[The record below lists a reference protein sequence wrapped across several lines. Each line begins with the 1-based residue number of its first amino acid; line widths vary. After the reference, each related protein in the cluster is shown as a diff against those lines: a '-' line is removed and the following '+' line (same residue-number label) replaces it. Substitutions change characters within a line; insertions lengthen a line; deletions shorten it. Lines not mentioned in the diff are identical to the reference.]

1 MQLLSGDSRTFK
13 RFDDARFAGARLSFA
28 WPVRGRLSF
37 YETIGQTVNG
47 ENYIDANSSTLG
59 MIAAA
64 ALSAAG
70 FLGFFAMVVSCL
82 PRDTRHYATIAPPL
96 GGAANRLRRRCPIPE
111 LTQRILQARFVR
123 FLARTG
129 KSPYAGFVIRQ
140 YVLFKVL
147 FQKRSFGL
155 AMGDWC

>member
-1 MQLLSGDSRTFK
+1 MFSRPFSGRKAVSSMQLLSGDSRTFK
-13 RFDDARFAGARLSFA
+13 RFDDARFAEARLSFA

-47 ENYIDANSSTLG
+47 ENHIDANSSTLG

-82 PRDTRHYATIAPPL
+82 PRDARHYATIASL
-96 GGAANRLRRRCPIPE
+96 I
-111 LTQRILQARFVR
+111 VR

-155 AMGDWC
+155 AMEDWC

>member
-28 WPVRGRLSF
+28 WPVRGRFSF

-82 PRDTRHYATIAPPL
+82 PRDARNYATIASL
-96 GGAANRLRRRCPIPE
+96 I
-111 LTQRILQARFVR
+111 VR

>member
-1 MQLLSGDSRTFK
+1 MQLLTGDSRTFK

-82 PRDTRHYATIAPPL
+82 PRDARHYATIASL
-96 GGAANRLRRRCPIPE
+96 I
-111 LTQRILQARFVR
+111 VR

>member
-70 FLGFFAMVVSCL
+70 FLGFFAMIVSCL
-82 PRDTRHYATIAPPL
+82 PRDARHYATIASL
-96 GGAANRLRRRCPIPE
+96 I
-111 LTQRILQARFVR
+111 VR

>member
-82 PRDTRHYATIAPPL
+82 PRDARHYATIASL
-96 GGAANRLRRRCPIPE
+96 I
-111 LTQRILQARFVR
+111 VR

-155 AMGDWC
+155 AMGD

>member
-13 RFDDARFAGARLSFA
+13 RFDDARFAGTRLSFA

-70 FLGFFAMVVSCL
+70 LLGFFAMVVSCL
-82 PRDTRHYATIAPPL
+82 PRDARHYATIASL
-96 GGAANRLRRRCPIPE
+96 I
-111 LTQRILQARFVR
+111 VR

>member
-59 MIAAA
+59 IIAAA

-82 PRDTRHYATIAPPL
+82 PRDARHYATIASL
-96 GGAANRLRRRCPIPE
+96 I
-111 LTQRILQARFVR
+111 VR

>member
-1 MQLLSGDSRTFK
+1 MMHGSL
-13 RFDDARFAGARLSFA
+13 GAWLSFA

-82 PRDTRHYATIAPPL
+82 PRDARHYATIASL
-96 GGAANRLRRRCPIPE
+96 I
-111 LTQRILQARFVR
+111 VR
-123 FLARTG
+123 FLARTD

>member
-1 MQLLSGDSRTFK
+1 MQLLSDDSRTFK

-28 WPVRGRLSF
+28 CPVRGRLSF

-47 ENYIDANSSTLG
+47 ENHIDANSSTLG

-82 PRDTRHYATIAPPL
+82 PRDARHYATIASL
-96 GGAANRLRRRCPIPE
+96 I
-111 LTQRILQARFVR
+111 VR

>member
-1 MQLLSGDSRTFK
+1 MQLLSDDSRTFK

-82 PRDTRHYATIAPPL
+82 PRDARHYATIAFL
-96 GGAANRLRRRCPIPE
+96 I
-111 LTQRILQARFVR
+111 VR

-147 FQKRSFGL
+147 FQKSSFGL

>member
-64 ALSAAG
+64 TLSAAG

-82 PRDTRHYATIAPPL
+82 PRDARHYATIASL
-96 GGAANRLRRRCPIPE
+96 I
-111 LTQRILQARFVR
+111 VR

>member
-37 YETIGQTVNG
+37 YETIEQTVNG

-82 PRDTRHYATIAPPL
+82 PRDARHYATIASL
-96 GGAANRLRRRCPIPE
+96 I
-111 LTQRILQARFVR
+111 VR

>member
-13 RFDDARFAGARLSFA
+13 RFDDARFAGARLSFV
-28 WPVRGRLSF
+28 WPVRERLSF
-37 YETIGQTVNG
+37 YEAIGPTVNG

-82 PRDTRHYATIAPPL
+82 PRDARHYATIASF
-96 GGAANRLRRRCPIPE
+96 I
-111 LTQRILQARFVR
+111 VR

>member
-1 MQLLSGDSRTFK
+1 MVSI
-13 RFDDARFAGARLSFA
+13 
-28 WPVRGRLSF
+28 
-37 YETIGQTVNG
+37 IGPNTDRRASWASSAVFG
-47 ENYIDANSSTLG
+47 ENSR

-70 FLGFFAMVVSCL
+70 FLGFFAVVVSCL
-82 PRDTRHYATIAPPL
+82 PRDTRHYATIASL
-96 GGAANRLRRRCPIPE
+96 I
-111 LTQRILQARFVR
+111 VR

>member
-82 PRDTRHYATIAPPL
+82 PRDARHYATIASL
-96 GGAANRLRRRCPIPE
+96 I
-111 LTQRILQARFVR
+111 VR

-140 YVLFKVL
+140 YVLLKVL

>member
-82 PRDTRHYATIAPPL
+82 PRDAQHYATIASL
-96 GGAANRLRRRCPIPE
+96 I
-111 LTQRILQARFVR
+111 VR

>member
-64 ALSAAG
+64 ALSTAG

-82 PRDTRHYATIAPPL
+82 PRDARHYATIASL
-96 GGAANRLRRRCPIPE
+96 
-111 LTQRILQARFVR
+111 FVR

-129 KSPYAGFVIRQ
+129 KSPHTGFVIRQ

>member
-47 ENYIDANSSTLG
+47 ENYIDANSATLG

-82 PRDTRHYATIAPPL
+82 PRDARHYATIASL
-96 GGAANRLRRRCPIPE
+96 I
-111 LTQRILQARFVR
+111 VR

>member
-82 PRDTRHYATIAPPL
+82 PRDARHYATIASL
-96 GGAANRLRRRCPIPE
+96 I
-111 LTQRILQARFVR
+111 VR

>member
-1 MQLLSGDSRTFK
+1 MQLPSGGSRTFK

-82 PRDTRHYATIAPPL
+82 PRDTRHYATIASL
-96 GGAANRLRRRCPIPE
+96 I
-111 LTQRILQARFVR
+111 VR

>member
-1 MQLLSGDSRTFK
+1 MQLLSGDNRTFK

-82 PRDTRHYATIAPPL
+82 PRDARHYATIASL
-96 GGAANRLRRRCPIPE
+96 I
-111 LTQRILQARFVR
+111 VR

>member
-13 RFDDARFAGARLSFA
+13 HFDDARFAGARLSFA

-64 ALSAAG
+64 TLSAAG

-82 PRDTRHYATIAPPL
+82 PRDARHYATIASL
-96 GGAANRLRRRCPIPE
+96 I
-111 LTQRILQARFVR
+111 VR

>member
-64 ALSAAG
+64 ALSAAR

-82 PRDTRHYATIAPPL
+82 PRDARHYATIASL
-96 GGAANRLRRRCPIPE
+96 I
-111 LTQRILQARFVR
+111 VR

>member
-1 MQLLSGDSRTFK
+1 MVSI
-13 RFDDARFAGARLSFA
+13 
-28 WPVRGRLSF
+28 
-37 YETIGQTVNG
+37 IGPNTDHRASWASPAVFG
-47 ENYIDANSSTLG
+47 ENSR

-82 PRDTRHYATIAPPL
+82 PRDARHYATIAPPL
-96 GGAANRLRRRCPIPE
+96 GGAANRLRRRCLIPE

>member
-28 WPVRGRLSF
+28 RPVRGRLSF

-82 PRDTRHYATIAPPL
+82 PRDARHYATIASL
-96 GGAANRLRRRCPIPE
+96 I
-111 LTQRILQARFVR
+111 VR

>member
-59 MIAAA
+59 MSAAA

-82 PRDTRHYATIAPPL
+82 PRDARHYATIASL
-96 GGAANRLRRRCPIPE
+96 I
-111 LTQRILQARFVR
+111 VR

>member
-82 PRDTRHYATIAPPL
+82 PRDVRHYATIASL
-96 GGAANRLRRRCPIPE
+96 I
-111 LTQRILQARFVR
+111 VR

>member
-13 RFDDARFAGARLSFA
+13 RYDDARFAGARLSFA
-28 WPVRGRLSF
+28 RPVRGRLSF

-82 PRDTRHYATIAPPL
+82 PRDARHYATIASL
-96 GGAANRLRRRCPIPE
+96 I
-111 LTQRILQARFVR
+111 VR

>member
-1 MQLLSGDSRTFK
+1 MQFLSGDSQTFK

-59 MIAAA
+59 IIAAA

-70 FLGFFAMVVSCL
+70 FLGFFAMVVSYL
-82 PRDTRHYATIAPPL
+82 PRDARHYATIASL
-96 GGAANRLRRRCPIPE
+96 I
-111 LTQRILQARFVR
+111 VR

>member
-1 MQLLSGDSRTFK
+1 MQLLSDDSRTFK

-82 PRDTRHYATIAPPL
+82 PRDARHYATIASL
-96 GGAANRLRRRCPIPE
+96 I
-111 LTQRILQARFVR
+111 VR

-147 FQKRSFGL
+147 FQKSSFGL

>member
-13 RFDDARFAGARLSFA
+13 RFDDARFAGAKLSFA

-82 PRDTRHYATIAPPL
+82 PRDARHYATIASL
-96 GGAANRLRRRCPIPE
+96 I
-111 LTQRILQARFVR
+111 VR

>member
-47 ENYIDANSSTLG
+47 ENYIDANSSALG

-82 PRDTRHYATIAPPL
+82 PRDARHYATIASL
-96 GGAANRLRRRCPIPE
+96 I
-111 LTQRILQARFVR
+111 VR

>member
-1 MQLLSGDSRTFK
+1 MQLLSGGSRTFK
-13 RFDDARFAGARLSFA
+13 RFDDARSAGARLSFA
-28 WPVRGRLSF
+28 WPGRGRLSF
-37 YETIGQTVNG
+37 YETIGPTVNG

-59 MIAAA
+59 IIAAA

-82 PRDTRHYATIAPPL
+82 PRDARHYATIASL
-96 GGAANRLRRRCPIPE
+96 I
-111 LTQRILQARFVR
+111 VR

>member
-28 WPVRGRLSF
+28 WPVRERLSF
-37 YETIGQTVNG
+37 YETIGPTVNG
-47 ENYIDANSSTLG
+47 ENYIDANSSALG

-82 PRDTRHYATIAPPL
+82 PRDARHYATIASL
-96 GGAANRLRRRCPIPE
+96 I
-111 LTQRILQARFVR
+111 VR

>member
-82 PRDTRHYATIAPPL
+82 PRDARHYATIASL
-96 GGAANRLRRRCPIPE
+96 I
-111 LTQRILQARFVR
+111 VR
-123 FLARTG
+123 FLARTS

>member
-28 WPVRGRLSF
+28 WPVRRRLSF

-59 MIAAA
+59 IIAAA

-82 PRDTRHYATIAPPL
+82 PRDARHYATIASL
-96 GGAANRLRRRCPIPE
+96 I
-111 LTQRILQARFVR
+111 VR

>member
-28 WPVRGRLSF
+28 WPVRGRISF

-82 PRDTRHYATIAPPL
+82 PRDARHYATIASL
-96 GGAANRLRRRCPIPE
+96 I
-111 LTQRILQARFVR
+111 VR

>member
-1 MQLLSGDSRTFK
+1 MQLLSGDSRTFE

-64 ALSAAG
+64 TLSAAG

-82 PRDTRHYATIAPPL
+82 PRDARHYATIASL
-96 GGAANRLRRRCPIPE
+96 I
-111 LTQRILQARFVR
+111 VR

>member
-47 ENYIDANSSTLG
+47 ENHIDANSSTLG

-82 PRDTRHYATIAPPL
+82 PRDARHYATIASL
-96 GGAANRLRRRCPIPE
+96 I
-111 LTQRILQARFVR
+111 VR

-129 KSPYAGFVIRQ
+129 KSPYTGFVIRQ

>member
-13 RFDDARFAGARLSFA
+13 RFDYARFAGARLSFA

-82 PRDTRHYATIAPPL
+82 PRDARHYATIASL
-96 GGAANRLRRRCPIPE
+96 I
-111 LTQRILQARFVR
+111 VR